1 MKYISKL
8 CYSILLAGIAT
19 GAGAQ
24 TKTFTVVGD
33 KLQYRNLATV
43 ENVTDFE
50 TFTGRTTNVAG
61 TITFDPAKKT
71 GSGKI
76 IVDVASIDTGIAARD
91 AHLRSATWLDA
102 EKFPT
107 MTFETTNVRH
117 KNGDNYTV
125 TGKLTIHGVTK
136 SIQTNATVKF
146 RAQGAET
153 KSVGFD
159 GDVVLIA
166 TNFKV
171 KLSDYGIKI
180 ATPAVGKVANEVSVS
195 LKAYAVAK

>member
-1 MKYISKL
+1 MKQISKL
-8 CYSILLAGIAT
+8 GYSILFASVAT
-19 GAGAQ
+19 GAAAQ
-24 TKTFTVVGD
+24 AKTFTVVGD

-50 TFTGRTTNVAG
+50 TFTGRTTNIAG
-61 TITFDPAKKT
+61 TITFDLAKKT

-76 IVDVASIDTGIAARD
+76 VVDVASIDTGIAARD
-91 AHLRSATWLDA
+91 AHLRSATWLDV

-107 MTFETTNVRH
+107 MTFETTSVRH
-117 KNGDNYTV
+117 KGGDTYTV

-136 SIQTNATVKF
+136 SLKTDTTVKF
-146 RAQGAET
+146 RARGAET
-153 KSVGFD
+153 KAAGFD
-159 GDVVLIA
+159 GDVVLVT